1 MASFD
6 TENLFTNIPESDT
19 INININKLLI
29 DDNSNVIELA
39 NKFFK
44 TLLDI
49 NVSNS
54 FLYSIPFC
62 INREK
67 GWA

>member
-6 TENLFTNIPESDT
+6 IENLFTNIPESDT
-19 INININKLLI
+19 INIIINKLLI
-29 DDNSNVIELA
+29 DDNSNVVELA

-62 INREK
+62 INR
-67 GWA
+67 